1 MAAEPKLSSYR
12 AKRDFTKTAEPSGE
26 ARVAPSEVRRF
37 VIQKHAAT
45 RLHYDFRLELD
56 GVFKSWAVTR
66 GPSLDPHDKRLA
78 VEVEDHPLDYG
89 DFEGT
94 IPKGQ
99 YGGGTVQLWDR
110 GFWMPEEPDPEAAI
124 KDGELK
130 FVLEGDRLHGG
141 FVLVRIKGRRRGD
154 KKNNWLLIKHR
165 DKFSKDGDGDAILR
179 EDRSVA
185 SGRAMA
191 QIAVGQGRGPEPFM
205 LARKEAAAPDAVW
218 HSNRGSAADLRAAGV
233 TTAAAA
239 AEPKEAPARKE
250 PKHAAT
256 MPSFIEPQL
265 CRDVDR
271 PPGGGWVHEIKFD
284 GYRIQLRVQDGRV
297 EMRTRK
303 GLNWTAKFGAIA
315 RAAAKLPDAIIDGEV
330 VALDDNGAPS
340 FGALQ
345 AALSEGNTGDL
356 IYFAFDLL
364 FIDGESLLETPLR
377 ERKSRLKELLENHGD
392 HPQIR
397 YVEHF
402 DVPGE
407 DVLESARR
415 MSLEGIVSKHLDG
428 TYRPGRREW
437 AKTKCRN
444 GQEVVIGGWTSEG
457 KRFRSLL
464 AGVYR
469 DEQLV
474 YAGRVGTGF
483 GAEVV
488 DRILPR
494 LEALESDENPFQG
507 KSAPRKEP
515 GVHWMKPELVAEI
528 EFGGWTTDNLVRQSS
543 FKGLRDDKP
552 AREVVVARAE
562 PVARIENE
570 EAEQAETAQEQ
581 AVPQKRRN
589 VVVAPALKKGGNAMV
604 MGTAITHPDKAMWPD
619 AGDGQPVT
627 KLDLAEYYETV
638 GPFIIDYIRGRPS
651 SIVRAPDGIG
661 HELFFQRHGL
671 KGMSKLLKLVK
682 VPGDHEAY
690 LQIDSHEALIAV
702 AQIAGLEIHPW
713 NCMPDEPEIP
723 GRLVFDFDPA
733 PDVDF
738 DVVIEGARELRDRLT
753 NLGLVSFCKTT
764 GGKGLH
770 VVTPLAHPK
779 GARVEWPIV
788 KQFAHEVAAQM
799 AADNPDRYLTTMAK
813 KARNGKIFLD
823 YLRNDRLSTAVAVL
837 SPRAREGARV
847 SMPLDWSQVKAGLDA
862 ARFTVRTAPALLAR
876 SKAWKEYGDAERS
889 LVEAVR
895 RLAKSHAA

>member
-26 ARVAPSEVRRF
+26 TRVAPSEVRRF
-37 VIQKHAAT
+37 VIQKHRAT

-110 GFWMPEEPDPEAAI
+110 GYWMPEDDDPEAAI
-124 KDGELK
+124 KSGELK
-130 FVLEGDRLHGG
+130 FVLEGERLHGG
-141 FVLVRIKGRRRGD
+141 FVLVRIKGRRHGD

-165 DKFSKDGDGDAILR
+165 DQFSKDGFGDAILA

-191 QIAVGQGRGPEPFM
+191 QIAEGKGRGPEPFM
-205 LARKEAAAPDAVW
+205 LTRKKAAAPDAVW
-218 HSNRGSAADLRAAGV
+218 HSNRGSAAELRDAGV
-233 TTAAAA
+233 MSAAQA
-239 AEPKEAPARKE
+239 PKPAPIRK
-250 PKHAAT
+250 PAKHRAT
-256 MPSFIEPQL
+256 MPAFIEPQL

-271 PPGGGWVHEIKFD
+271 PPGSGWVHEIKFD
-284 GYRIQLRVQDGRV
+284 GYRIQVRVDDGRV

-303 GLNWTAKFGAIA
+303 GLDWTGKFGAIA

-330 VALDDNGAPS
+330 VALDDKGAPS

-345 AALSEGNTGDL
+345 VALSEGKTDKL
-356 IYFAFDLL
+356 ICFAFDLL
-364 FIDGESLLETPLR
+364 FIDGASLLERPLR
-377 ERKSRLKELLENHGD
+377 ERKSRLKELLESHAVD
-392 HPQIR
+392 SRIR

-407 DVLESARR
+407 SVLESARR
-415 MSLEGIVSKHLDG
+415 MSLEGIVSKHLEG

-469 DEQLV
+469 DKQLV

-483 GAEVV
+483 GADVV

-494 LEALESDENPFQG
+494 LEALESDENPFAG
-507 KSAPRKEP
+507 DTAPRKEV
-515 GVHWMKPELVAEI
+515 GVHWIKPELVAEI

-552 AREVVVARAE
+552 ASEVVVERPE
-562 PVARIENE
+562 PVAKFEKE
-570 EAEQAETAQEQ
+570 EALQEET
-581 AVPQKRRN
+581 VPLKVRRN
-589 VVVAPALKKGGNAMV
+589 VVVAPALKTGGNAMV
-604 MGTAITHPDKAMWPD
+604 MGTVISHPDKAMWPD
-619 AGDGQPVT
+619 AGDGKPVT
-627 KLDLAEYYETV
+627 KLDLAQYYEAV

-682 VPGDHEAY
+682 VPGDHEPY

-713 NCMPDEPEIP
+713 NCMPDEPEVP

-753 NLGLVSFCKTT
+753 HLGLVSFCKTT

-770 VVTPLAHPK
+770 VVTPLAQPK
-779 GARVEWPIV
+779 GARLQWPIV
-788 KQFAHEVAAQM
+788 KQFAHEVAQQM
-799 AADNPDRYLTTMAK
+799 AADNPERYLTTMAK
-813 KARNGKIFLD
+813 KARSGKIFLD

-847 SMPLDWSQVKAGLDA
+847 SMPLDWSQVKAGLDP

-876 SKAWKEYGDAERS
+876 SKAWKEYGGAERS
-889 LVEAVR
+889 LVDAVR
-895 RLAKSHAA
+895 RLSESHAA